1 MELSVCGAQAH
12 GIWRKISQVDSL
24 LLYTAN
30 TKVMVSG
37 MPGERIYHA
46 RGLRH
51 KDPTSPLLFVAG
63 MEVMTAPIERE
74 SSSGSSVVKSG

>member
-1 MELSVCGAQAH
+1 
-12 GIWRKISQVDSL
+12 VDSL

-30 TKVMVSG
+30 TKVMVNG
-37 MPGERIYHA
+37 MPGGRIYHA

-51 KDPTSPLLFVAG
+51 GDPTSPLLFVAG

-74 SSSGSSVVKSG
+74 RESSSGSSVVKSG